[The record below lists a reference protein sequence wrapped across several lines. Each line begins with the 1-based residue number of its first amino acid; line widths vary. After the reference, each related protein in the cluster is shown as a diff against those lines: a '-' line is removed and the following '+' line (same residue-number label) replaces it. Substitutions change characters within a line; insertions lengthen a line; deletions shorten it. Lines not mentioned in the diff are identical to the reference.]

1 MLYLREAGPVYQFD
15 GVKGVTVP
23 ESVLDH
29 HLGEQFTIATWMRH
43 EARTRYST
51 ALHKTQYI

>member
-1 MLYLREAGPVYQFD
+1 MYQFD

>member
-1 MLYLREAGPVYQFD
+1 MLNPREAGPVYQFD

-43 EARTRYST
+43 EARTR
-51 ALHKTQYI
+51 